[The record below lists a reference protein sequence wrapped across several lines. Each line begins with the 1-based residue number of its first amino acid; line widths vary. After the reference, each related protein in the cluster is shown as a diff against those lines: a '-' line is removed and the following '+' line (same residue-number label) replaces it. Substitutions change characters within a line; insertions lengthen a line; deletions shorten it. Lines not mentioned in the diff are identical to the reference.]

1 MATRFPGRFSTEI
14 FYKKVYPHRPKAVV
28 CDNCQKIGHKADIC
42 YNSEVCRRCGRRH
55 EDIADQQAGHK
66 ECEEV
71 SLFCQECRKTG
82 HMTSSKACPTK
93 VAANKKM
100 REDQA
105 RYRLQNKASQNTQ
118 SRDEER
124 TTKVPVPPSERVWA
138 DKVAQGQAPKPS
150 ESSGAYGG
158 ECKCGRIEAKLD
170 KMIMQ

>member
-1 MATRFPGRFSTEI
+1 QLPRSIFYGH
-14 FYKKVYPHRPKAVV
+14 FYKKVFPYRPKAVV

-42 YNSEVCRRCGRRH
+42 CNPKVCRRCGRRH
-55 EDIADQQAGHK
+55 EEDIADQQAGNK
-66 ECEEV
+66 QCEEV
-71 SLFCQECRKTG
+71 TQFCQECRKTG
-82 HMTSSKACPTK
+82 HMTSPTK

-105 RYRLQNKASQNTQ
+105 RYRLQSKASRNPQA
-118 SRDEER
+118 REKER

-150 ESSGAYGG
+150 ETGGAYDG
-158 ECKCGRIEAKLD
+158 EVKCGRIEAKLD